1 MMSNKAVL
9 AEGVY
14 LFSTHFYGEYNE
26 TIRKTSF
33 ENWHLNPK
41 IVTLGNDRK
50 NNGVDNIRP
59 VPFTPLIANI
69 KELSERVEDQETN
82 GVWGTDKHGLIHALD
97 TGVQAIAESGD
108 FEYLQHKSVV
118 NHLDAGEYSLC
129 FPPLAI
135 LSRLTISKT
144 TPIEI
149 AKELYRYSSMV
160 DKGKDSEVTFALTEI
175 GIDQLAKPFS
185 PSLNGA
191 LSQEQKEYNQWYEEV
206 SKKGDALKGFLLPS
220 QATCSVVFSHKSYIN
235 AAVSIRYF
243 DSNEKNGDLAWK
255 VIGEGLVKRH
265 PDASEHF
272 PAAVI
277 NVNPESFQEGYY
289 SIRVNFHPDNFDGG
303 IPEYITN
310 ANITKIVDLDGI
322 TSYQY
327 ELREYIRFDNHTPLG
342 KMAIVC
348 GDMISLE
355 ESLICQFPQYLS
367 HLTAHLKGKATNTKA
382 LESPA
387 LTSLAVLTGANK
399 VSMML
404 GMDLLAD
411 GLTPQLDNG
420 PTAMVNNIAKL
431 YWEEIKNKNLP
442 TAMQATGEI
451 LFGLQS
457 MGEGLGKLKELTAL
471 QAGSATYRAE
481 FGASALFK
489 STIFDKEKYGQ
500 FTEYLAKANQ
510 EFKDGKYKAAVGR
523 LSKTWLQGADLAGR
537 GLVAVDTLNN
547 IAALFNHG
555 KEIAEQ
561 KKKAEKARGNMAEVA
576 SEYLKHIPVW
586 TETQLEINKENK
598 QAFEQLTI
606 KNKTLFNDD
615 YGSGI
620 EVVFEFDKK
629 TADTSMV
636 RQGIAEIVSFLEKQ
650 PDVHIVIEGHTCQVG
665 TNQYNMNLSQQ
676 RAQNVADL
684 FPKKLQEK
692 ITVIAFG
699 ETQPLVE
706 ATGREVSSDNFKLK
720 VNRRVKIKAYLKV
733 LDIVYAPSRSGM
745 GVLERSRLIT
755 LNAMQKEDDAILAA
769 QLALLESLIGVA
781 CFIPVIGPA
790 ARGMLLIKEGSNIV
804 QSGLAF
810 LDEMLFDYAYETIIK
825 AEDAKDDLADL
836 AKIQMEL
843 LNQLRQWD
851 SKLETKLT
859 SYESLTSYL
868 TKDETKNEILKR
880 YQLRA
885 LAFNGLMM
893 VLLYAHSENQK
904 MQSGK
909 NLNLALDKYDIKGYI
924 EKYLQNDSWSVNTI
938 KSNDLGIDWINQCK
952 QKQKQDIPLYYQTLP
967 TPIPASNYLQYQAPQ
982 DKGKVSGK
990 FSRAFPVQGLLYE
1003 LPSENKT
1010 AMNLFEEFAQNFSPL
1025 PPAIDLDEIA
1035 LQRVLVSDQDGKDWV
1050 EYSKWKKENQRVKIN
1065 RLSPFHRLKIQ
1076 IVLSGEDKPVFP
1088 YEIGYQRVD
1097 GANIEGPKFSVLFKP
1112 MALSDFTYQDE
1123 RLKAI
1128 FAQDKALTAIEFE
1141 PFYYFGN
1148 QRIYGLKPIV
1158 SKLRVESL
1166 YAIHWLGLQKI
1177 LNVKES
1183 AFEEYVSSGGFRH
1196 MRYELQLQ
1204 KPNSKHHQAILFDE
1218 NNNDEIHIGVHSEN
1232 SHKVILEDSNS
1243 GSIQTLN
1250 FISEGRLLEVEEF
1263 TYSQTVGE
1271 SVSINVIDKI
1281 LYQAIGVDYKNKCYL
1296 AKPKNEKQ
1304 TISDFSW
1311 DKADEL
1317 ETLHILVCGESHK
1330 DEYETLKVDWK
1341 SVDAMV
1347 QLQTA
1352 GYVSEEE
1359 KTSNYYHQATN
1370 HTDNSSSYTESYLKK
1385 NINIK
1390 KVGGPIYQSKL
1401 NYVGEICHTGVWNL
1415 SIDKE
1420 SKEALTDKISTFLN
1434 QSIHELNSSSSSL
1447 DKKKGYAIHVIS
1459 FNLKYMTPTGINASG
1474 LRPFGNIIQSQEP
1487 LFNLNVAK
1495 FKQLNTESDVF
1506 LDGKPLKLAM
1516 PTLNH
1521 TQLIDQTMP
1530 WMESGAK
1537 GKQGVSGDIASEWDA
1552 LDEKQRILRIKKWIE
1567 KQPSSIELKAKQ
1579 FL

>member
-1 MMSNKAVL
+1 MAQEKNTL
-9 AEGVY
+9 ADGYY
-14 LFSTHFYGEYNE
+14 LFSTEFLGIEIEGQDGKSYQD
-26 TIRKTSF
+26 
-33 ENWHLNPK
+33 WHSNPK
-41 IVTLGNDRK
+41 IVNLGNDRK
-50 NNGVDNIRP
+50 NNGVNNIRP

-69 KELSERVEDQETN
+69 KELSERVKEQETN

-118 NHLDAGEYSLC
+118 NHLNDGEYSLC

-135 LSRLTISKT
+135 LSRLAISKIS
-144 TPIEI
+144 PIGI
-149 AKELYRYSSMV
+149 AKKLYRYSSMV
-160 DKGKDSEVTFALTEI
+160 EKNSEVKFALSEI
-175 GIDQLAKPFS
+175 GIEQLAKPYES
-185 PSLNGA
+185 SLNGS
-191 LSQEQKEYNQWYEEV
+191 LSQEQKEYNQWHEEV
-206 SKKGDALKGFLLPS
+206 SKKGGSLKGFLLPS
-220 QATCSVVFSHKSYIN
+220 QAICSVVFSSDVYTN
-235 AAVSIRYF
+235 ARVTISRFIREDNQSIW
-243 DSNEKNGDLAWK
+243 EPIAEVIPVLAPK
-255 VIGEGLVKRH
+255 KGVVTL
-265 PDASEHF
+265 PSAL
-272 PAAVI
+272 I
-277 NVNPESFQEGYY
+277 NVEPESFEEGYY
-289 SIRVNFHPDNFDGG
+289 SIKVTFDPRNFENQK
-303 IPEYITN
+303 IPEYIQN
-310 ANITKIVDLDGI
+310 SNIDKIKFGFLDG
-322 TSYQY
+322 YQY

-367 HLTAHLKGKATNTKA
+367 HITAHLKGKTTNTKA

-399 VSMML
+399 ASMML

-442 TAMQATGEI
+442 TAMQATGEM

-457 MGEGLGKLKELTAL
+457 MGEGLGKLQELTAL
-471 QAGSATYRAE
+471 QAGSAGYRAE

-489 STIFDKEKYGQ
+489 ASIFDKEKYSQ
-500 FTEYLAKANQ
+500 FSEYLAKANQ

-537 GLVAVDTLNN
+537 GFVAVDTLNN
-547 IAALFNHG
+547 VAALFNHG

-561 KKKAEKARGNMAEVA
+561 KKKAENARGNMIEVA
-576 SEYLKHIPVW
+576 GEYLKHIPVW
-586 TETQLEINKENK
+586 TETQVEVNKENK
-598 QAFEQLTI
+598 QDFEQLTI
-606 KNKTLFNDD
+606 QNKTLFNDH

-620 EVVFEFDKK
+620 EVVFEFDNK
-629 TADTSMV
+629 TADTSTV
-636 RQGIAEIVSFLEKQ
+636 RQGITEIVSFLEKQ

-684 FPKKLQEK
+684 FPKKLQDK
-692 ITVIAFG
+692 ITVTAFG

-706 ATGREVSSDNFKLK
+706 ATGREISSDNLKLK

-733 LDIVYAPSRSGM
+733 LDIVYAPSRNGM

-790 ARGMLLIKEGSNIV
+790 ARGILLIKEGSNIV

-825 AEDAKDDLADL
+825 TEDAKDDLADL
-836 AKIQMEL
+836 AKVQMKL

-859 SYESLTSYL
+859 SYESLTAYL
-868 TKDETKNEILKR
+868 SEDATKNEILKR

-893 VLLYAHSENQK
+893 VLFYAHDENQK
-904 MQSGK
+904 ISSGK
-909 NLNLALDKYDIKGYI
+909 DLNQTLEKYDVKGYI

-938 KSNDLGIDWINQCK
+938 KSNDLGFDWINQCK
-952 QKQKQDIPLYYQTLP
+952 QKLRQDIQPYYQALP
-967 TPIPASNYLQYQAPQ
+967 IPIPAFSYQQYRVPQ
-982 DKGKVSGK
+982 DKGKVIGK
-990 FSRAFPVQGLLYE
+990 FNRAFPIQGLLYE
-1003 LPSENKT
+1003 LPSENKESK
-1010 AMNLFEEFAQNFSPL
+1010 NLFEEFAHNFSPV
-1025 PPAIDLDEIA
+1025 PEVIDLEEIA
-1035 LQRVLVSDQDGKDWV
+1035 LQRVLVSDQEGKEWV
-1050 EYSKWKKENQRVKIN
+1050 EYSKWKAGNKKHTIN

-1076 IVLSGEDKPVFP
+1076 VILNDKSKSVFP

-1097 GANIEGPKFSVLFKP
+1097 GVNIEGPKFSVLFKP
-1112 MALSDFTYQDE
+1112 MTLSDFSYQDE
-1123 RLKAI
+1123 KLKEV
-1128 FAQDKALTAIEFE
+1128 FSQEKALTSIEFE
-1141 PFYYFGN
+1141 PFYYFGS
-1148 QRIYGLKPIV
+1148 QRIYGLKPLV
-1158 SKLRVESL
+1158 TKGRVDSL
-1166 YAIHWLGLQKI
+1166 YALHWLGVQKI
-1177 LNVKES
+1177 IEMKES
-1183 AFEEYVSSGGFRH
+1183 AFEEYVSTGGFRN

-1204 KPNSKHHQAILFDE
+1204 KPNSKYHQAILFDD

-1232 SHKVILEDSNS
+1232 SHKIILEDGNS
-1243 GSIQTLN
+1243 GSTQTLD

-1263 TYSQTVGE
+1263 TYSRTVGDT
-1271 SVSINVIDKI
+1271 VSINVIDKV
-1281 LYQAIGVDYKNKCYL
+1281 LYQAVGVDYKNKCYL

-1304 TISDFSW
+1304 TINSFSW

-1317 ETLHILVCGESHK
+1317 DTLHILVCGESHK
-1330 DEYETLKVDWK
+1330 KEYESSLKVDWK

-1347 QLQTA
+1347 QIQATS
-1352 GYVSEEE
+1352 YVSEEE
-1359 KTSNYYHQATN
+1359 KTSYYYHQASN
-1370 HTDNSSSYTESYLKK
+1370 HNENSASYTESYLNK
-1385 NINIK
+1385 NTNIK
-1390 KVGGPIYQSKL
+1390 KTGGPIYQSKL
-1401 NYVGEICHTGVWNL
+1401 NYVGEVYHDGVWKL

-1420 SKEALTDKISTFLN
+1420 NTEALTDKVSVFLN
-1434 QSIHELNSSSSSL
+1434 QSIHDLNNRSSSL
-1447 DKKKGYAIHVIS
+1447 DDKTTYAAHVIS

-1474 LRPFGNIIQSQEP
+1474 LRPFGDIIKSKDH

-1495 FKQLNTESDVF
+1495 LKQLNTESGVF
-1506 LDGKPLKLAM
+1506 IDRKTVKLAM
-1516 PTLNH
+1516 PTLAHN
-1521 TQLIDQTMP
+1521 QLTDQTMP
-1530 WMESGAK
+1530 WMEPGAK

-1567 KQPSSIELKAKQ
+1567 KQPSAIELKAEP

>member
-1 MMSNKAVL
+1 MTQEKNTL
-9 AEGVY
+9 ADGYY
-14 LFSTHFYGEYNE
+14 LFSTEFLGIEIEGQDGKSYQD
-26 TIRKTSF
+26 
-33 ENWHLNPK
+33 WHSNPK

-59 VPFTPLIANI
+59 VPLTPLIANI
-69 KELSERVEDQETN
+69 KELSEQVEDKETN
-82 GVWGTDKHGLIHALD
+82 GIWGTDKHGLIHALD
-97 TGVQAIAESGD
+97 TGVQAISESGD

-118 NHLDAGEYSLC
+118 NHLDDGEYPLC

-135 LSRLTISKT
+135 ISRLAISKT
-144 TPIEI
+144 SPIEI
-149 AKELYRYSSMV
+149 AKELYRYSSMI
-160 DKGKDSEVTFALTEI
+160 DKDKDNEVTFSLTEI
-175 GIDQLAKPFS
+175 GIEQLAKPFE
-185 PSLNGA
+185 PSSNGA
-191 LSQEQKEYNQWYEEV
+191 LSQEQKEYNQWHEEI
-206 SKKGDALKGFLLPS
+206 SKKGESLKGFLLPS
-220 QATCSVVFSHKSYIN
+220 QAICSVVFSSDVYTN
-235 AAVSIRYF
+235 ARVTISRFIREENQSIWEPIAE
-243 DSNEKNGDLAWK
+243 NIPVLAPK
-255 VIGEGLVKRH
+255 KGVVTL
-265 PDASEHF
+265 PSAL
-272 PAAVI
+272 I
-277 NVNPESFQEGYY
+277 NVSPESFQEGYY
-289 SIRVNFHPDNFDGG
+289 SIKVTFDPRNFENQI
-303 IPEYITN
+303 IPEYIQN
-310 ANITKIVDLDGI
+310 SNIDKIKFGFLDG
-322 TSYQY
+322 YQY

-431 YWEEIKNKNLP
+431 YWEEIKNNNLP

-489 STIFDKEKYGQ
+489 STIFDKEKYGK

-561 KKKAEKARGNMAEVA
+561 KKKAEKARGNMVEVA

-598 QAFEQLTI
+598 QAFDQLTI

-706 ATGREVSSDNFKLK
+706 ATGREVSSDNLKLK

-769 QLALLESLIGVA
+769 QLALLESLVGVA

-810 LDEMLFDYAYETIIK
+810 LDEMLFDYAYETIVK
-825 AEDAKDDLADL
+825 TEGAKDDLADL

-859 SYESLTSYL
+859 SYESLTAYL
-868 TKDETKNEILKR
+868 SKDETKNEILKR

-909 NLNLALDKYDIKGYI
+909 NLNLTLDKYDIKGYI

-952 QKQKQDIPLYYQTLP
+952 QKQKQDIPVYYQTLP
-967 TPIPASNYLQYQAPQ
+967 TPVPASNYLQYQAPQ
-982 DKGKVSGK
+982 DKGTVSGK

-1003 LPSENKT
+1003 LPSKNKERN
-1010 AMNLFEEFAQNFSPL
+1010 NLFEEFAQNFSPL

-1035 LQRVLVSDQDGKDWV
+1035 LQRVLVSDQDGKEWV

-1097 GANIEGPKFSVLFKP
+1097 GVNIDGPKFSVLFKP
-1112 MALSDFTYQDE
+1112 MTLSDFTYQDE
-1123 RLKAI
+1123 KLKAV
-1128 FAQDKALTAIEFE
+1128 FGQEKALTAIEFE
-1141 PFYYFGN
+1141 PFYYFGS

-1158 SKLRVESL
+1158 SKQRVDSL
-1166 YAIHWLGLQKI
+1166 YTLHWLGLHKAI
-1177 LNVKES
+1177 KMKES
-1183 AFEEYVSSGGFRH
+1183 AFEEYVSSGGFRY

-1204 KPNSKHHQAILFDE
+1204 KPNSKHHQAILFD
-1218 NNNDEIHIGVHSEN
+1218 NNHDEIHIGVRSEN
-1232 SHKVILEDSNS
+1232 SHKVILEDSSS
-1243 GSIQTLN
+1243 GSTQTLN

-1271 SVSINVIDKI
+1271 SVSINVIDKV
-1281 LYQAIGVDYKNKCYL
+1281 LYQAVGVDYKNKCYL
-1296 AKPKNEKQ
+1296 AKPKNKKQ
-1304 TISDFSW
+1304 TISGFSW

-1330 DEYETLKVDWK
+1330 KDYETLKVDWK

-1359 KTSNYYHQATN
+1359 KTSYHYHQASN
-1370 HTDNSSSYTESYLKK
+1370 HTENSSSYTESYLNK
-1385 NINIK
+1385 NANIK
-1390 KVGGPIYQSKL
+1390 KVGGPIYQSAL
-1401 NYVGEICHTGVWNL
+1401 NYVGEICHNGAWDL

-1420 SKEALTDKISTFLN
+1420 SKEVLTDKLSTFLN
-1434 QSIHELNSSSSSL
+1434 LSIHELNNSFSSL
-1447 DKKKGYAIHVIS
+1447 DKKKAYAVHVIS

-1474 LRPFGNIIQSQEP
+1474 LRPFGDIVRSKDH
-1487 LFNLNVAK
+1487 LFNLNVTEL
-1495 FKQLNTESDVF
+1495 KQLNTESGVS
-1506 LDGKPLKLAM
+1506 LDGKTLKLAM

-1521 TQLIDQTMP
+1521 SQLNDQTMP
-1530 WMESGAK
+1530 WMEPGAK
-1537 GKQGVSGDIASEWDA
+1537 GKQGVSGDIASEWDG

-1567 KQPSSIELKAKQ
+1567 KQPTAIELKSKQ

>member
-1 MMSNKAVL
+1 MSNKTAL
-9 AEGVY
+9 AEGIY
-14 LFSTHFYGEYNE
+14 LFSTHFYGENDEKLGRYVYQD
-26 TIRKTSF
+26 
-33 ENWHLNPK
+33 WHSNPK
-41 IVTLGNDRK
+41 IVILGNDRK

-59 VPFTPLIANI
+59 VPLTPLIANI
-69 KELSERVEDQETN
+69 EELSEQVEDQETN
-82 GVWGTDKHGLIHALD
+82 GIWGTDKHGLIHALD

-118 NHLDAGEYSLC
+118 NHLNDGQYSLC

-135 LSRLTISKT
+135 LSRLAISKIS
-144 TPIEI
+144 PIEI
-149 AKELYRYSSMV
+149 AKELYRYTSMV
-160 DKGKDSEVTFALTEI
+160 EKDSEVKFALTEI
-175 GIDQLAKPFS
+175 GIEQLAKPFES
-185 PSLNGA
+185 SLKGS
-191 LSQEQKEYNQWYEEV
+191 LSQDQKEYNQWHEYV
-206 SKKGDALKGFLLPS
+206 SKKGESLKGFLLPS
-220 QATCSVVFSHKSYIN
+220 QAICSVVFSSDVYTN
-235 AAVSIRYF
+235 ARVTISRFIREDNQSIWEPIAE
-243 DSNEKNGDLAWK
+243 DIPVLAPK
-255 VIGEGLVKRH
+255 KGVVTL
-265 PDASEHF
+265 PSAL
-272 PAAVI
+272 I

-442 TAMQATGEI
+442 TAMQATGEV

-481 FGASALFK
+481 FGALALFK
-489 STIFDKEKYGQ
+489 STIFDKEKYGK

-547 IAALFNHG
+547 IASLFNHG

-561 KKKAEKARGNMAEVA
+561 KKKAEKARGNMAEMA

-606 KNKTLFNDD
+606 QNKTLFNDD

-629 TADTSMV
+629 TADISMV
-636 RQGIAEIVSFLEKQ
+636 RQGIAEMVSFLEKQ

-684 FPKKLQEK
+684 FPKTLQEK

-706 ATGREVSSDNFKLK
+706 VTGREVSSDNLKLK

-825 AEDAKDDLADL
+825 AEDVKDDLADL

-859 SYESLTSYL
+859 SYESLTAYL
-868 TKDETKNEILKR
+868 SKDETKNEILKR

-909 NLNLALDKYDIKGYI
+909 NLNLTLDKYDIKGYI

-952 QKQKQDIPLYYQTLP
+952 HKLKQDIPLYYQTLP
-967 TPIPASNYLQYQAPQ
+967 TPVPASNYLQYQAPQ

-1010 AMNLFEEFAQNFSPL
+1010 TKSLFEEFSQNFSPL
-1025 PPAIDLDEIA
+1025 PEGIDLGEIV
-1035 LQRVLVSDQDGKDWV
+1035 LQRVLVSDQDGKEWI
-1050 EYSKWKKENQRVKIN
+1050 EYSKWKKVNQKQTIN

-1076 IVLSGEDKPVFP
+1076 VVLNDKSKSVFP
-1088 YEIGYQRVD
+1088 YEVGYQRVD
-1097 GANIEGPKFSVLFKP
+1097 GVNIDGPKFSVLFKP
-1112 MALSDFTYQDE
+1112 MILSDFTYQDE
-1123 RLKAI
+1123 KLKKV
-1128 FAQDKALTAIEFE
+1128 FSEDKALTSIEFE
-1141 PFYYFGN
+1141 PFYYFGS

-1158 SKLRVESL
+1158 SKLRVDSL
-1166 YAIHWLGLQKI
+1166 YTTHWLGLQRI
-1177 LNVKES
+1177 LEVKES
-1183 AFEEYVSSGGFRH
+1183 AFEEYVSSGGFRY

-1204 KPNSKHHQAILFDE
+1204 KPNSKHHQALLFDD
-1218 NNNDEIHIGVHSEN
+1218 NNNDEIYIGVHSEN
-1232 SHKVILEDSNS
+1232 SHKVILEDGDS
-1243 GSIQTLN
+1243 GSTQTLN

-1263 TYSQTVGE
+1263 TYSRTVGE
-1271 SVSINVIDKI
+1271 SVSINVVDKV
-1281 LYQAIGVDYKNKCYL
+1281 LYQAVGVDYKNKCYL

-1304 TISDFSW
+1304 TVSGFSW

-1317 ETLHILVCGESHK
+1317 ETLYILVCGESHK
-1330 DEYETLKVDWK
+1330 EEYKTLKVDWK
-1341 SVDAMV
+1341 SVDTMV
-1347 QLQTA
+1347 QLQAA

-1516 PTLNH
+1516 QTLNH

-1530 WMESGAK
+1530 WMESGSK

>member
-1 MMSNKAVL
+1 MMSNKTAL
-9 AEGVY
+9 AEGIY
-14 LFSTHFYGEYNE
+14 LFSTHFYGENDEKLGRYVYQD
-26 TIRKTSF
+26 
-33 ENWHLNPK
+33 WHSNPK

-82 GVWGTDKHGLIHALD
+82 GIWGTDKHGLIHALD
-97 TGVQAIAESGD
+97 TGVQTIEESGD

-118 NHLDAGEYSLC
+118 NHLDDDQYSLC

-135 LSRLTISKT
+135 LSRLAISKT

-160 DKGKDSEVTFALTEI
+160 DKDSDVTFALTEI
-175 GIDQLAKPFS
+175 GVDQLAKPFE
-185 PSLNGA
+185 PSLNGS
-191 LSQEQKEYNQWYEEV
+191 LSQEQKEYNQWHEEV
-206 SKKGDALKGFLLPS
+206 SKKGESLKGFLLPS
-220 QATCSVVFSHKSYIN
+220 QAICSVVFSSKVYIN
-235 AAVSIRYF
+235 ARISVSKFISKEGS
-243 DSNEKNGDLAWK
+243 SNWETIASDIPVAFPE
-255 VIGEGLVKRH
+255 EGT
-265 PDASEHF
+265 DDF
-272 PAAVI
+272 PSALI

-489 STIFDKEKYGQ
+489 STIFDKEKYAQ

-720 VNRRVKIKAYLKV
+720 VNRRVRIKAYLKV

-769 QLALLESLIGVA
+769 QLALLESLVGVA

-825 AEDAKDDLADL
+825 VEDVKDDLADL

-859 SYESLTSYL
+859 SYESLTAYL
-868 TKDETKNEILKR
+868 SKDETKNEILKR

-909 NLNLALDKYDIKGYI
+909 NLNLTLDKYDIKGYI

-952 QKQKQDIPLYYQTLP
+952 HKLKQDIPLYYYQTLP
-967 TPIPASNYLQYQAPQ
+967 TPVPASNYLQYQAPQ

-1010 AMNLFEEFAQNFSPL
+1010 AKNLFEEFSTNFSPL
-1025 PPAIDLDEIA
+1025 QEGIELDEIA
-1035 LQRVLVSDQDGKDWV
+1035 FQRVLISDQEGKEWV
-1050 EYSKWKKENQRVKIN
+1050 EYSKWKTGNKKHIIN

-1076 IVLSGEDKPVFP
+1076 VVLNDKSKSVFP
-1088 YEIGYQRVD
+1088 YEVGYQRVD
-1097 GANIEGPKFSVLFKP
+1097 GVNIDGPKFSVLFKP
-1112 MALSDFTYQDE
+1112 MTLSDFTYQDE
-1123 RLKAI
+1123 KLKAV
-1128 FAQDKALTAIEFE
+1128 FGQEKALTAIEFE
-1141 PFYYFGN
+1141 PFYYFGS

-1158 SKLRVESL
+1158 SKQRVDSL
-1166 YAIHWLGLQKI
+1166 YTLHWLGLHKVI
-1177 LNVKES
+1177 KMKES

-1218 NNNDEIHIGVHSEN
+1218 NNHDEIHIGVRSEN
-1232 SHKVILEDSNS
+1232 SHKVILENSSS
-1243 GSIQTLN
+1243 GSTQTLN

-1271 SVSINVIDKI
+1271 SVSINVIDKV
-1281 LYQAIGVDYKNKCYL
+1281 LYQAVGVDYKNKCYL

-1304 TISDFSW
+1304 TISGFSW

-1330 DEYETLKVDWK
+1330 NEYETLKVDWK

-1359 KTSNYYHQATN
+1359 KTSYHYHQASN
-1370 HTDNSSSYTESYLKK
+1370 HTENSSSYTESYLNK

-1390 KVGGPIYQSKL
+1390 KVGGPIYQSTL
-1401 NYVGEICHTGVWNL
+1401 NYVGEICHNGAWNL

-1420 SKEALTDKISTFLN
+1420 SKETLTDKISTFLN
-1434 QSIHELNSSSSSL
+1434 LSIHELNNSSSSL
-1447 DKKKGYAIHVIS
+1447 DKKKAYAVHVIS

-1474 LRPFGNIIQSQEP
+1474 LRPFGDIVQSKEH
-1487 LFNLNVAK
+1487 LFNLNVTEL
-1495 FKQLNTESDVF
+1495 KQLNTESGVY
-1506 LDGKPLKLAM
+1506 LDGKTLKLAM

-1521 TQLIDQTMP
+1521 AQLNDQTMP
-1530 WMESGAK
+1530 WMEPGAK
-1537 GKQGVSGDIASEWDA
+1537 GKQGVSGDIASEWDG

-1567 KQPSSIELKAKQ
+1567 KQPTAIELKSKQ

>member
-1 MMSNKAVL
+1 MMSNKSVL
-9 AEGVY
+9 AEGIY
-14 LFSTHFYGEYNE
+14 LFSTQFYGEYNE
-26 TIRKTSF
+26 TTRKTLF
-33 ENWHLNPK
+33 ENWHSNPK
-41 IVTLGNDRK
+41 IVNLGNDRK

-59 VPFTPLIANI
+59 MPLTPLIANI
-69 KELSERVEDQETN
+69 KELSEQVEDQETN
-82 GVWGTDKHGLIHALD
+82 GIWGTDKHGLIHALD

-135 LSRLTISKT
+135 LSRLAISKT
-144 TPIEI
+144 SPIEI
-149 AKELYRYSSMV
+149 VKELYRYSSTV
-160 DKGKDSEVTFALTEI
+160 KKDGEVTFSLTEI
-175 GIDQLAKPFS
+175 GIEQLAKPFE
-185 PSLNGA
+185 PSSNGE
-191 LSQEQKEYNQWYEEV
+191 LSQEQKEYNQWHEEI
-206 SKKGDALKGFLLPS
+206 SKKGESLKGFLLPS
-220 QATCSVVFSHKSYIN
+220 QAICSVVFSSDVYTN
-235 AAVSIRYF
+235 ARVTISRFIREDNQSIWEPIAE
-243 DSNEKNGDLAWK
+243 DIPVLAPK
-255 VIGEGLVKRH
+255 KGVVTL
-265 PDASEHF
+265 PSAL
-272 PAAVI
+272 I
-277 NVNPESFQEGYY
+277 NVDPESFQEGYY
-289 SIRVNFHPDNFDGG
+289 SIKVTFDPRNFENQI
-303 IPEYITN
+303 IPEYIQN
-310 ANITKIVDLDGI
+310 SNIDKIKFGFLDG
-322 TSYQY
+322 YQY

-367 HLTAHLKGKATNTKA
+367 HLTAHLKGKTTNTKA

-457 MGEGLGKLKELTAL
+457 MGEGLGKLKDLTAL

-489 STIFDKEKYGQ
+489 NTIFNKEKYGE

-537 GLVAVDTLNN
+537 GLVAADTLNN

-555 KEIAEQ
+555 EEIIEQ

-706 ATGREVSSDNFKLK
+706 ATGREVSSDNLKLK

-769 QLALLESLIGVA
+769 QLALLESLVGVA

-810 LDEMLFDYAYETIIK
+810 LDEMLFDYAYETIVK
-825 AEDAKDDLADL
+825 TEGAKDDLADL

-843 LNQLRQWD
+843 LSQLRQWD

-859 SYESLTSYL
+859 SYESLTAYL

-904 MQSGK
+904 MHSGK
-909 NLNLALDKYDIKGYI
+909 NFNLTLGKYDIKGYI
-924 EKYLQNDSWSVNTI
+924 EKYLQNDSWSVNTV
-938 KSNDLGIDWINQCK
+938 KSNDLGTDWINQCK
-952 QKQKQDIPLYYQTLP
+952 QKQKQKQDIPLHYQTLP
-967 TPIPASNYLQYQAPQ
+967 TPVPAFNYLQYQAPQ
-982 DKGKVSGK
+982 DKGTVSGK

-1003 LPSENKT
+1003 LPSENKERN
-1010 AMNLFEEFAQNFSPL
+1010 NLFEEFAQNFSPL

-1035 LQRVLVSDQDGKDWV
+1035 LQRVLVSDQEGKDWV

-1097 GANIEGPKFSVLFKP
+1097 GVNIDGPKFSVLFKP
-1112 MALSDFTYQDE
+1112 MTLSDFTYQDE
-1123 RLKAI
+1123 KLKAV
-1128 FAQDKALTAIEFE
+1128 FGQEKALTAIEFE
-1141 PFYYFGN
+1141 PFYYFGS

-1158 SKLRVESL
+1158 SKQRVDSL
-1166 YAIHWLGLQKI
+1166 YTLHWLGLHKAI
-1177 LNVKES
+1177 KMKES
-1183 AFEEYVSSGGFRH
+1183 AFEEYVSSGGFRY

-1204 KPNSKHHQAILFDE
+1204 KPNSKHHQAILFD
-1218 NNNDEIHIGVHSEN
+1218 NNHDEIHIGVHSEN
-1232 SHKVILEDSNS
+1232 SHVVILEDSSS
-1243 GSIQTLN
+1243 GSTQTLN

-1271 SVSINVIDKI
+1271 SVSINVIDKV
-1281 LYQAIGVDYKNKCYL
+1281 LYQAVGVDYKNKCYL

-1304 TISDFSW
+1304 TISGFSW

-1330 DEYETLKVDWK
+1330 KEYETLKVDWK

-1347 QLQTA
+1347 QLQAA

-1359 KTSNYYHQATN
+1359 KSSYHYHQANN
-1370 HTDNSSSYTESYLKK
+1370 HTENLSSYTESYLNKSA
-1385 NINIK
+1385 NVK
-1390 KVGGPIYQSKL
+1390 KVGGPIYQSAL
-1401 NYVGEICHTGVWNL
+1401 NYVGEICYNGAWNL

-1420 SKEALTDKISTFLN
+1420 SKEVLTDKLSTFLN
-1434 QSIHELNSSSSSL
+1434 LSIYELNNSFSSL
-1447 DKKKGYAIHVIS
+1447 DKKKTYAVHVIS

-1474 LRPFGNIIQSQEP
+1474 LRPFGDIIQSKEH
-1487 LFNLNVAK
+1487 LFNLNVTEL
-1495 FKQLNTESDVF
+1495 KQLNTESGVS
-1506 LDGKPLKLAM
+1506 LGSKTLKLAM

-1521 TQLIDQTMP
+1521 RQLNDQTMP
-1530 WMESGAK
+1530 WMEPGAK
-1537 GKQGVSGDIASEWDA
+1537 GKQGVSGDIASEWDG

-1567 KQPSSIELKAKQ
+1567 KQPTAIELKSKQ